1 MCRRCRVR
9 SATFANS
16 LRKPTSRLR
25 KSCAK
30 SPGTPTASPDGV
42 QDEAPA
48 VELVEVTVG
57 FGERTVLERVNLAIR
72 PHAITLIVGASGSGK
87 TVLLKTMLGLIR
99 PRSGTV
105 RLLGRDLAEVSEVE
119 LVELRRHVAML
130 FQNYALFDGLSV
142 QDNVEFPLQQT
153 PAATPDIHR
162 VALAILSLLGLAGNE
177 ALLPGELSGGMK
189 KRVGLARALVG
200 HPELVL
206 FDEPTTGLDPIMV
219 EHVDRLIAKARHES
233 EVTAVIVSHDLAS
246 VRRLADRVAFL
257 DGGTIAFEGSCDE
270 FFHSELPAIRK
281 LLEVA
286 DLPRTTTS
294 TPVADQAPVIE
305 LIDVH
310 KAFGDKQVL
319 RGVNLQ
325 ILPKQITVLLG
336 ASGSG
341 KSVIAKHVMGLL
353 KPDRGEIIVF
363 GTDIVPLSE
372 RELLEVRL
380 RFGLVFQSGAL
391 LDWLSVEDNVAF
403 PLREHPHGHE
413 IRARVTDILHRLD
426 LDAVARRLPAE
437 LSAGERKRVALARA
451 LVGRPDVVIYDEP
464 TTGQDS
470 LRAFE
475 IDELIQRAQQQFG
488 VTSLVISHDLT
499 STFRIAHRVAML
511 HEGTVIAYGTP
522 AEIQAS
528 TIPYVQEFLHAATG

>member
-1 MCRRCRVR
+1 M
-9 SATFANS
+9 
-16 LRKPTSRLR
+16 
-25 KSCAK
+25 
-30 SPGTPTASPDGV
+30 

-48 VELVEVTVG
+48 VELVDVSVN
-57 FGERTVLERVNLAIR
+57 FGERTVLDRVNLTIR

-87 TVLLKTMLGLIR
+87 TVLLKTMLGLVR
-99 PRSGTV
+99 PTRGTV

-153 PAATPDIHR
+153 HAATPDIHR
-162 VALAILSLLGLAGNE
+162 LALAILSVLGLEGNE

-200 HPELVL
+200 HPDLVL
-206 FDEPTTGLDPIMV
+206 FDEPTTGLDPLMV
-219 EHVDRLIAKARHES
+219 EHVDQMIANAHRES
-233 EVTAVIVSHDLAS
+233 TITAVIVSHDLAS
-246 VRRLADRVAFL
+246 VKRLADRVAFL

-281 LLEVA
+281 LLDVA
-286 DLPRTTTS
+286 GLPRTTTS
-294 TPVADQAPVIE
+294 TPPVAQSPVIE
-305 LIDVH
+305 LIDVY
-310 KAFGDKQVL
+310 KSFGDKQVL

-353 KPDRGEIIVF
+353 KPDRGQIIVF

-372 RELLEVRL
+372 RELLEVRR

-391 LDWLSVEDNVAF
+391 LDWLSVEDNIAF
-403 PLREHPHGHE
+403 PLREHPIDHVAT
-413 IRARVTDILHRLD
+413 RTRVTEILDALD
-426 LDAVARRLPAE
+426 LEAVAGRLPAE
-437 LSAGERKRVALARA
+437 LSTGERKRVALARA

-528 TIPYVQEFLHAATG
+528 PIPYVQDFLRAATG